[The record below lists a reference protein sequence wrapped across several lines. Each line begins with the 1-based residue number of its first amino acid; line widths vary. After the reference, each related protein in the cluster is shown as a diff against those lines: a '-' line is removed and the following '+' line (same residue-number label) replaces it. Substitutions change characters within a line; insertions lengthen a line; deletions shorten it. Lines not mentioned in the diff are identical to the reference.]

1 MAASFPHLTKRNF
14 IVIGCCAALAL
25 GILLLGPV
33 LQVQQKVTLDQQI
46 SESRKRLK
54 VLKRAAELQQQLQQQ
69 NTKLQSMTGSHPVKT
84 GSLPPDQADQVLAE
98 LRQLAEQ
105 ANVRL
110 VDVKPNLK
118 SMGHNSKSMQIGATV
133 HGTMTGFQDMLNA
146 LLQTPHVE
154 RVQHLLVSAE
164 AEGLQ
169 LKTDFTVH
177 IQ

>member
-14 IVIGCCAALAL
+14 IVIGCCVGLTLATV
-25 GILLLGPV
+25 LLGPV
-33 LQVQQKVTLDQQI
+33 LQIQQKLTLDQRI
-46 SESRKRLK
+46 AESQKRVQ
-54 VLKRAAELQQQLQQQ
+54 VLKRAAELQQQLQER
-69 NTKLQSMTGSHPVKT
+69 NTELQSITGSHPVKA
-84 GSLPPDQADQVLAE
+84 GSLPSDQADQVLAE

-118 SMGHNSKSMQIGATV
+118 SMGQKSKSMQIGATV
-133 HGTMTGFQDMLNA
+133 HGTMTGFQNMLNS

-164 AEGLQ
+164 PEGLQ